1 MAAVVGFLIIS
12 FGIWGIGDIFRGGGV
27 STVAKIGDT
36 EISMDQF
43 RVRYNEQLQQLSRQV
58 GRPITPEQARAFGL
72 EQQLLG
78 RMVAFAVLDQKA
90 KQMGLGIS
98 DAEIAKQ
105 ITADPAFRGLN
116 GQFDHTVFLQRIRDI
131 GFTEPRFIAEQR
143 QTMLRRQ
150 LGEAIGSDLIPPK
163 TAIEALDYFREEER
177 SIAYITLDASHAGDV
192 GTATPEQLAAYF
204 DEHKFG
210 FRAPEYRKIILVTV
224 SQQEIANTIEVG
236 DDEAK
241 RVYQDRI
248 ARYTTP
254 ERRDVQQISFPNAEE
269 ARKASER
276 ITGGL
281 SFDDLAKEPEF
292 ADRLVDL
299 GTVTKADIIDPA
311 VGNAAFELGEGAT
324 SGPVTGQFGT
334 VILHVKKIEPGSTKS
349 FAEVEADLKHDI
361 ALDRAKGEV
370 NKIRDKVDEE
380 FGGGLGLEEI
390 AKKLNLPL
398 RIIAAVDR
406 SGRGPDGQ
414 LVPDLP
420 AGVDAINS
428 AFNTE
433 VGTENDPLMLPGGGY
448 VWYNVADIT
457 PSRERP
463 LDEVKDQVEARW
475 KQDEIIKRLDAKT
488 TEIVDKLK
496 SGTSM
501 ADVAAAN
508 GVMVQTKSGLKRET
522 ADNLPPRLLSQ
533 VFRTAKDAVGSSEGQ
548 TATDRIIFQ
557 VTDIKV
563 PTFDPS
569 SAIAKTVSDQLRGA
583 YNEELMSQ
591 YVSRLENEI
600 GVDINQSALAQAVG
614 RTSN

>member
-1 MAAVVGFLIIS
+1 MARL
-12 FGIWGIGDIFRGGGV
+12 
-27 STVAKIGDT
+27 
-36 EISMDQF
+36 
-43 RVRYNEQLQQLSRQV
+43 
-58 GRPITPEQARAFGL
+58 P
-72 EQQLLG
+72 
-78 RMVAFAVLDQKA
+78 
-90 KQMGLGIS
+90 
-98 DAEIAKQ
+98 
-105 ITADPAFRGLN
+105 
-116 GQFDHTVFLQRIRDI
+116 
-131 GFTEPRFIAEQR
+131 
-143 QTMLRRQ
+143 
-150 LGEAIGSDLIPPK
+150 
-163 TAIEALDYFREEER
+163 
-177 SIAYITLDASHAGDV
+177 
-192 GTATPEQLAAYF
+192 
-204 DEHKFG
+204 
-210 FRAPEYRKIILVTV
+210 
-224 SQQEIANTIEVG
+224 
-236 DDEAK
+236 DD
-241 RVYQDRI
+241 
-248 ARYTTP
+248 
-254 ERRDVQQISFPNAEE
+254 
-269 ARKASER
+269 
-276 ITGGL
+276 
-281 SFDDLAKEPEF
+281 
-292 ADRLVDL
+292 
-299 GTVTKADIIDPA
+299 
-311 VGNAAFELGEGAT
+311 
-324 SGPVTGQFGT
+324 FGT
-334 VILHVKKIEPGSTKS
+334 VILHVKKIEPGLTKS
-349 FAEVEADLKHDI
+349 FADVEADLKHDI

-370 NKIRDKVDEE
+370 NKICDKVDEE

-448 VWYNVADIT
+448 VWYDVADIT